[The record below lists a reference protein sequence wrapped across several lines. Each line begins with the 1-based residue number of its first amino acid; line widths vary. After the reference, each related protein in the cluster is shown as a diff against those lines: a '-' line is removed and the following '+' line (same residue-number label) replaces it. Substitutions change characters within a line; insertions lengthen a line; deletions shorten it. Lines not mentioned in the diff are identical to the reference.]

1 MNKVIKT
8 LILTDLILIIGI
20 NSYSPIFAIFV
31 AETIQGG
38 DVKVAGLASSIYWI
52 VSSLMTVPIGHF
64 LDKKRKE
71 KVNLLFIIFGNL
83 IAGAAL
89 FFYNFSKLPW
99 HIYLIEG
106 ISGLGMAMN
115 IPAYSALFTR
125 HIDEGKEAS
134 EWSLRSAL
142 TGVGVGL
149 AGAAGGFLAEKF
161 GFSFLFSAVSVF
173 VVLGAMLP
181 IFVFRQIGRAGAGSA
196 LSKETK
202 ITNPSLPK

>member
-1 MNKVIKT
+1 MNKIIRN

-31 AETIQGG
+31 AETIRGG
-38 DVKVAGLASSIYWI
+38 DVRVAGLASSIYWI
-52 VSSLMTVPIGHF
+52 VSSLVTVPIGHF
-64 LDKKRKE
+64 LDKKRNE
-71 KVNLLFIIFGNL
+71 KVNLLFIILGNI
-83 IAGAAL
+83 IAGTAL

-106 ISGLGMAMN
+106 ISGFGMAMN

-149 AGAAGGFLAEKF
+149 AGAAGGFLAGKF
-161 GFSFLFSAVSVF
+161 GFNFLFSAVSVF
-173 VVLGAMLP
+173 VVFGAMLP
-181 IFVFRQIGRAGAGSA
+181 ILIFRQVGQGRDGSA
-196 LSKETK
+196 LPRETK
-202 ITNPSLPK
+202 IINPSLPK